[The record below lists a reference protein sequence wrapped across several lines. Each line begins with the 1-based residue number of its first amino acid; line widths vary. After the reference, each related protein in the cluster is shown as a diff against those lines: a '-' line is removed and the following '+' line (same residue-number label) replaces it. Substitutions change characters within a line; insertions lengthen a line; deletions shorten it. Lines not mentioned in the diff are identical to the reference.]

1 MKKIMSKKTP
11 VWIAHI
17 NGAALDL
24 AARSYGPLAITRT
37 FRGFLSFPGDNKTYA
52 VTHVPT
58 GYAIQ
63 DYLPWATAKI
73 ACEALM
79 KSDIPWGKL
88 TLKNC
93 KRYGKRIAAILKAV
107 SPDLVA

>member
-1 MKKIMSKKTP
+1 MKKITNKKIP

-37 FRGFLSFPGDNKTYA
+37 FRRFGGFTSGHNSYA

-58 GYAIQ
+58 GYAIR
-63 DYLPWATAKI
+63 DCLSWLKVKI
-73 ACEALM
+73 ACEALVE
-79 KSDIPWGKL
+79 SDIPWGKL
-88 TLKNC
+88 TVKNC
-93 KRYGKRIAAILKAV
+93 KRYGKKITAVLKAV
-107 SPDLVA
+107 SPDLAA